1 MSIETAE
8 TIDQSP
14 VYAVLAGDLA
24 ALDVE
29 VVFGLFGED
38 TAGLVTQLAHA
49 GIRYHAAR
57 HENAAVMM
65 AAGYAAAADRLGVCI
80 TSRGPGLT
88 NGLSGTVSAS
98 RAGLP
103 VLIILG
109 ADTVLAD
116 GPGVNYKYL
125 QGPEVLSHSGVKTI
139 HPRTAG
145 QARDSLR
152 EAAAMAM
159 TGRTVAVAL
168 PLDVLN
174 GRMEVTG
181 DDDAGPAT
189 SRAASRPVPAPPAV
203 ALAAEVVDRSS
214 HPLVVAGAGAYEA
227 GARDVLVELA
237 DRTGALLGTTL
248 NAKGLF
254 VGHPYNIGLV
264 GGFASAAA
272 REVTR
277 DIDCAVVFGASLN
290 QFTTHFGNWFRDTRL
305 VQIDKDGGQIGRY
318 LRADVGIV
326 GDARLSAEALLS
338 AVKPHVEMPLRT
350 EKVAERLRGYRPQ
363 EDFISVPDGS
373 AMDPQALIIE
383 LDTMIP
389 TDRMVVPDGGAHF
402 CFVAP
407 YMTVQSPDRFH
418 APIGFHSIGL
428 GLGTAVGA
436 QLARPELPT
445 VVFVGD
451 GALLMS
457 LGELE
462 TVARTDLPIL
472 VVVVNDRSYGAEQ
485 HFVDLMGLP
494 NDAALI
500 PDVDFA
506 AVAAGLGMRAATIT
520 SLGQLDAIREQLAN
534 PTRPMLLDCKV
545 ANVRPQLYDDLL
557 GGDRD

>member
-1 MSIETAE
+1 MGVDAAETA
-8 TIDQSP
+8 IQSP

-24 ALDVE
+24 ALGVE

-38 TAGLVTQLAHA
+38 TAGLVTQLSDV

-57 HENAAVMM
+57 HENEAVMM

-88 NGLSGTVSAS
+88 NGLSGAVSAS

-109 ADTVLAD
+109 ADAVLAG

-139 HPRTAG
+139 HPRTPE
-145 QARDSLR
+145 QARDAFR
-152 EAAAMAM
+152 EAAAMAV
-159 TGRTVAVAL
+159 TGCTIAVAV

-174 GRMEVTG
+174 GQTEVAS
-181 DDDAGPAT
+181 DEDAAPA
-189 SRAASRPVPAPPAV
+189 AAREAPPAV
-203 ALAAEVVDRSS
+203 PALSAIGVATEVLDRSS
-214 HPLVVAGAGAYEA
+214 RPLVVAGAGAWKA
-227 GARDVLVELA
+227 GARNALVDLA

-254 VGHPYNIGLV
+254 TGHPYDIGIV

-272 REVTR
+272 REVTA
-277 DIDCAVVFGASLN
+277 DIDCALIFGASLN
-290 QFTTHFGNWFRDTRL
+290 QFTTHFGNWFRETRV
-305 VQIDKDGGQIGRY
+305 VQIDKVGEQIGRNF
-318 LRADVGIV
+318 RADVGVV
-326 GDARLSAEALLS
+326 GDARLSAELLLS
-338 AVKPHVEMPLRT
+338 AVKPSDKMPLRSA
-350 EKVAERLRGYRPQ
+350 EVAERLRAYRPQ
-363 EDFISVPDGS
+363 EDFITVPDGS
-373 AMDPQALIIE
+373 AMDPQALIAE
-383 LDTMIP
+383 LDKCLP

-407 YMTVQSPDRFH
+407 YMSVRSPDRFH

-436 QLARPELPT
+436 QMARPELPT
-445 VVFVGD
+445 IVFVGD

-462 TVARTDLPIL
+462 TVARTNLPIV

-485 HFVDLMGLP
+485 HFVELMGLP
-494 NDAALI
+494 NDATLI

-506 AVAAGLGMRAATIT
+506 AVAAGLGMPAATIT
-520 SLGQLDAIREQLAN
+520 SLDELGAIRDQLAN
-534 PTRPMLLDCKV
+534 PTRPLLLDCKV
-545 ANVRPQLYDDLL
+545 ARVRPQLYDDLL
-557 GGDRD
+557 GGEND